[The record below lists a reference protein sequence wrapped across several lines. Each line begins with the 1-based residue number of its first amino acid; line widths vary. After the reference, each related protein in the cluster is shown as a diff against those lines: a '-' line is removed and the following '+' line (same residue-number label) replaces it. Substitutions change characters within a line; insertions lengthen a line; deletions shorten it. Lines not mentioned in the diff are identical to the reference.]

1 VGPLKVRGW
10 RRPPLLLL
18 LLVPLCAAPAHA
30 DAIDEFL
37 RAEMHQRRI
46 PGLALAVVRHG
57 AVVKLDGYGLATLEH
72 DVPVTPDTVFEL
84 ASVTKPITAA
94 AVMALVEDGKIRLD
108 APITTYLRGAP
119 DAWRDVTTRH
129 LLTHT
134 SGLPTLES
142 AFAGAGMEDIRLRYS
157 TARLFGM
164 VTRESPV
171 SRPGERFQ
179 YNDVG
184 YFLLG
189 MIIEHVTGKRY
200 AEFLD
205 ERFFRPL
212 GMASTSVLDQA
223 RIVKHRAAGYT
234 LHEGRLVNIRRVVDV
249 ELPSFFGVLSSA
261 RDLSTWLIAL
271 TGGRVVTPATLT
283 QMWTPA
289 RLNDGASAT
298 YGFGWYI
305 GEQQGRRTLWHRGI
319 TGTEVALFPDEGLIV
334 VVLTNLGRQVGGTD
348 PVNAWGLASAV
359 AERYLARP
367 Q

>member
-1 VGPLKVRGW
+1 MGPLSVRGW
-10 RRPPLLLL
+10 RLVLFLLA
-18 LLVPLCAAPAHA
+18 LVSVNTTTAHA
-30 DAIDEFL
+30 DAIDDFL
-37 RAEMHQRRI
+37 RAEMHQRKI
-46 PGLALAVVRHG
+46 PGLALAVVRNG
-57 AVVKLDGYGLATLEH
+57 AVVKLEGYGLANLEH
-72 DVPVTPDTVFEL
+72 DVPVTPATVFEL

-94 AVMALVEDGKIRLD
+94 AVMALVEDGKVRLD
-108 APITTYLRGAP
+108 TPITTYLRGAP
-119 DAWRDVTTRH
+119 DTWRDVTTRH

-134 SGLPTLES
+134 SGLPTLE
-142 AFAGAGMEDIRLRYS
+142 ADFAGAGMEDIRLRYS

-164 VTRESPV
+164 VTRESTP
-171 SRPGERFQ
+171 SRPGARFQ

-234 LHEGRLVNIRRVVDV
+234 LQDGRLVNIRRVVDV

-261 RDLSTWLIAL
+261 RDLATWLIAL
-271 TGGRVVTPATLT
+271 TGGRVVTPASLA

-289 RLNDGASAT
+289 RLNDGTTDT
-298 YGFGWYI
+298 YGFGWYL
-305 GEQQGRRTLWHRGI
+305 GEQHGRRMVWHRGI
-319 TGTEVALFPDEGLIV
+319 TGTEVSLFPDDGLIV

-348 PVNAWGLASAV
+348 PVNAWGLTSAV
-359 AERYLARP
+359 AERYLVRP